1 MQSVMPPALSA
12 ITAAVADVDQREL
25 DVPPGEIAEIADMA
39 DLRQAWAQI
48 PDPRS
53 PRGRRHPLV
62 VILALVQ
69 AAIVSGATSYA
80 AIRHWI
86 TEVPQEVLQQ
96 IGARRDRRTGLYTAP
111 HPDTVCRTLA
121 QVNATHVDAAYA
133 AHRAGQIVDFYDD
146 PDDLVPM
153 TVDGKTQRGTAT
165 GGKPARHRLG
175 VQLAPDGVVVAQI
188 DVVSKSNEITA
199 FAPLL
204 DQIGCLKNV
213 VISADMMHTQ
223 RGHARYLHQRDAFYV
238 FPVGGNQAGLF
249 DQLDALPW
257 NQVPIGWTTYDRGH
271 GRTEIRTIQV
281 MPAPPGIRFPHVKQ
295 VFLLERHVYDLEWK
309 PLSNVAVLG
318 VTNLTE
324 QLAGPRRLAELVRG
338 EWSIENRDHYVRD
351 VTFGEDRCRV
361 RTGSAPSILAVM
373 RSYAICALR
382 LLNFTNIAEGTRWA
396 RDDFRNP
403 LTALGLTM

>member
-1 MQSVMPPALSA
+1 MPPVLSA
-12 ITAAVADVDQREL
+12 IATVVAEVDQQERNGST
-25 DVPPGEIAEIADMA
+25 DNSPGPA
-39 DLRQAWAQI
+39 DLRKAWAQI

-86 TEVPQEVLQQ
+86 DTAPQEVLQQ
-96 IGARRDRRTGLYTAP
+96 IGARQDRRTGRYQAP

-121 QVNATHVDAAYA
+121 QVNAAHVDAAYA
-133 AHRAGQIVDFYDD
+133 YHRAGQIVDFYDD
-146 PDDLVPM
+146 PDELIPM

-165 GGKPARHRLG
+165 SEKAARHRLG
-175 VQLAPDGVVVAQI
+175 VQLATDAVVVAQI
-188 DVVSKSNEITA
+188 DVASKSNEITA

-223 RGHARYLHQRDAFYV
+223 REHARYLHRRDAFYV
-238 FPVGGNQAGLF
+238 FPVGGNQPGLF
-249 DQLDALPW
+249 DQLDNLAW
-257 NQVPIGWTTYDRGH
+257 TQVPIGWTTYDRGH

-281 MPAPPGIRFPHVKQ
+281 MPAPPGTRFPHVRQ
-295 VFLLERHVYDLEWK
+295 VFLIERHVYDLEGK

-318 VTNLTE
+318 VTNLTAK
-324 QLAGPRRLAELVRG
+324 LAGPRRLAELVRG
-338 EWSIENRDHYVRD
+338 EWSIENKDHYVRD
-351 VTFGEDRCRV
+351 VAFGEDRCRV
-361 RTGSAPSILAVM
+361 RTASVPSILTTM
-373 RSYAICALR
+373 RSYAIGALR

-403 LTALGLTM
+403 LIALGLTM